1 MYATRRTDRRDDRP
15 VGDYRDRDWSDRR
28 RSRRDENAPLDER
41 TYGNVW
47 TRVWEN
53 RDPRGRRYLTFSQH
67 RVYEQDGRSG
77 ITKSFRGPDAE
88 DVIRGTQWAISA
100 MAEESR
106 ENEQRNDWP
115 PTHAARL
122 LSVDET
128 AGGTARLVPRTAGGL
143 ASQPVR
149 RRPPLTP
156 GACASPTTRRAAN
169 LHRRLPPDPD
179 AARPRT

>member
-15 VGDYRDRDWSDRR
+15 VGDYRDRDWSSRGNRR
-28 RSRRDENAPLDER
+28 ADEAPRRDENAPLDER

-88 DVIRGTQWAISA
+88 DVIRGAQWAIAA
-100 MAEESR
+100 MADAAPAEQERPR
-106 ENEQRNDWP
+106 ERGDRRRGDDRRQERP
-115 PTHAARL
+115 A
-122 LSVDET
+122 
-128 AGGTARLVPRTAGGL
+128 PR
-143 ASQPVR
+143 VR
-149 RRPPLTP
+149 RLSENRGP
-156 GACASPTTRRAAN
+156 RR
-169 LHRRLPPDPD
+169 
-179 AARPRT
+179 

>member
-1 MYATRRTDRRDDRP
+1 MYATRRNDRRDDRP
-15 VGDYRDRDWSDRR
+15 VGDHRDRDWSDRR

-88 DVIRGTQWAISA
+88 DVIRGAQWAIAA
-100 MAEESR
+100 MADAAPAEQERPR
-106 ENEQRNDWP
+106 ERGDRRRGDDRRQERP
-115 PTHAARL
+115 A
-122 LSVDET
+122 
-128 AGGTARLVPRTAGGL
+128 PR
-143 ASQPVR
+143 VR
-149 RRPPLTP
+149 RLSENRGP
-156 GACASPTTRRAAN
+156 RR
-169 LHRRLPPDPD
+169 
-179 AARPRT
+179 

>member
-1 MYATRRTDRRDDRP
+1 MYATRRNDRRDDRP

-28 RSRRDENAPLDER
+28 RSRRGDNAPLDER

-88 DVIRGTQWAISA
+88 DVVRGAQWAISA
-100 MAEESR
+100 IADAAPEDDRPRDRADRRRDDDRREERRTPQVRRLSESR
-106 ENEQRNDWP
+106 
-115 PTHAARL
+115 
-122 LSVDET
+122 
-128 AGGTARLVPRTAGGL
+128 GPR
-143 ASQPVR
+143 R
-149 RRPPLTP
+149 
-156 GACASPTTRRAAN
+156 
-169 LHRRLPPDPD
+169 
-179 AARPRT
+179 